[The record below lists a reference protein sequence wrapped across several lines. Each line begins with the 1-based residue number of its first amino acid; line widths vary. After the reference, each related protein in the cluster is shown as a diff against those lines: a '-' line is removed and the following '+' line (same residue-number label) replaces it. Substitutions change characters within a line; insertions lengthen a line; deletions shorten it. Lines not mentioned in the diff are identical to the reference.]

1 VSARRDE
8 IVALARKLFAE
19 QGYVSTSMRD
29 IAEASGLLPGSLYT
43 HFASKAKLVGEIVSS
58 FYAELLAVQK
68 QAMAEPGT
76 GAERLR
82 IMFREIYAIC
92 EQHPEELTILHYD
105 WKSLSALE
113 ETSEVRTLGVR
124 TLDMWRK
131 VLKAGIADGTLT
143 SAISPELATRLITSA
158 IHGALDPVRYRDL
171 PSGKKA
177 NVAQQLEDVLLG
189 GLLAR

>member
-43 HFASKAKLVGEIVSS
+43 HFASKAKLVSEIVSS
-58 FYAELLAVQK
+58 FYGELLSVQK

-76 GAERLR
+76 GADRLR
-82 IMFREIYAIC
+82 RMFRDVYAVC
-92 EQHPEELTILHYD
+92 EAHPEELTILHYD
-105 WKSLSALE
+105 WKSLSALD
-113 ETSEVRTLGVR
+113 ETSEVRTLAVR

-131 VLKAGIADGTLT
+131 VMKAGIADGTLT
-143 SAISPELATRLITSA
+143 SAISPELATRLITSS
-158 IHGALDPVRYRDL
+158 IHAALDPVRYRDL
-171 PSGKKA
+171 PASKKP

>member
-1 VSARRDE
+1 MSARRDE

-19 QGYVSTSMRD
+19 QGYVGTSMRD
-29 IAEASGLLPGSLYT
+29 IADASGLLPGSLYT
-43 HFASKAKLVGEIVSS
+43 HFTSKATLVGEIVTG
-58 FYAELLAVQK
+58 FYGELLAAQK

-82 IMFREIYAIC
+82 RMFRDTYAVC
-92 EQHPEELTILHYD
+92 QAHPEELTILHYD
-105 WKSLSALE
+105 WKSLSQLE
-113 ETSEVRTLGVR
+113 ETSEVRTMSVR

-131 VLKAGIADGTLT
+131 VLKQGASDGTLT

-171 PSGKKA
+171 PASRKP
-177 NVAQQLEDVLLG
+177 NVAQQLEDVLLS

>member
-43 HFASKAKLVGEIVSS
+43 HFASKAKLVGEIVTT
-58 FYAELLAVQK
+58 FYGELLPVQK
-68 QAMAEPGT
+68 QAMAASGT

-82 IMFREIYAIC
+82 IMFREVYAVC
-92 EQHPEELTILHYD
+92 EKHPEELTILHYD
-105 WKSLSALE
+105 WKSLSGLD
-113 ETSEVRTLGVR
+113 ETTDVRTLSVR

-131 VLKAGIADGTLT
+131 VVKAGIADGTL
-143 SAISPELATRLITSA
+143 SAAISPELATRLITSA
-158 IHGALDPVRYRDL
+158 IHAALDPVRYRDL
-171 PSGKKA
+171 PASKKP
-177 NVAQQLEDVLLG
+177 NVAQQLETVLLG
-189 GLLAR
+189 GMIAR